1 MKPSKALL
9 IGCLFCRSLAAQAQA
24 AQADGPRKVTI
35 YLTAD
40 GKQLPTADGADHQ
53 AEITMRDSVAGRMR
67 EYYPSGKL
75 WRVIPLAHVS
85 LGIRH
90 GVVMTYDEAGKL
102 RKREDFVAG
111 QRQGEL
117 QLFDANGTLSRTMVY
132 DKGKRVSQQCF
143 TPAGQLQD
151 CQVDKQMPV
160 YPNGMIGLIKA
171 IEKVAVLPTE
181 EVSTH
186 GAGIVFIKL
195 VLDSHATIVA
205 ATVVK
210 APTINM
216 GQAVLDAVKRIPP
229 FQAPGLVDQEPVPI
243 LYALPIKIGTP
254 ANGWNMSNAYDA
266 SPTVTFLAA
275 E

>member
-1 MKPSKALL
+1 MKPYKAFLT
-9 IGCLFCRSLAAQAQA
+9 GCLCCCALAAYAQT
-24 AQADGPRKVTI
+24 AQVGSPRKVTVF
-35 YLTAD
+35 LTAT
-40 GKQLPTADGADHQ
+40 GKQLPTAEGSDHQ
-53 AEITMRDSVAGRMR
+53 AEVTMRDSVAGRLR

-75 WRVIPLAHVS
+75 WRIVPFAHVG

-117 QLFDANGTLSRTMVY
+117 QLFDANGTLSRAMVY

-143 TPAGQLQD
+143 TSTGQLQE

-160 YPNGMIGLIKA
+160 YPNGMIGLIQA
-171 IEKVAVLPTE
+171 IEKVAVLPAE
-181 EVSTH
+181 EVAAH

-195 VLDSHATIVA
+195 VLDSHATVVA

-210 APTINM
+210 APTANM

-229 FQAPGLVDQEPVPI
+229 FQVPGMVDQEPVSV

-254 ANGWNMSNAYDA
+254 ANGWNMSNAHDA